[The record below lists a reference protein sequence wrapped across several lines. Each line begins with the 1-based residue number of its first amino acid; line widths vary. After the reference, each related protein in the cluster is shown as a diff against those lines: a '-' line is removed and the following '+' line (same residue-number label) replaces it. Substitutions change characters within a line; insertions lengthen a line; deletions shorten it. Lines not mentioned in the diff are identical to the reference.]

1 MKNVRLRAALSLLSN
16 LTILVLTVLC
26 VVALLDPASHPDLG
40 TADLRIFRYYTTL
53 SNILAALVA
62 VPTAVPA
69 LIGVIRGD
77 FPIPRWLSVLR
88 FTATSALTLT
98 MMTVLFFLGPVFGF
112 GGMFTGVNFW
122 LHLVNPVLSILSFL
136 FFEKEADYPAK
147 NPFPGIVQTAV
158 YGAVYVYMVF
168 LIGEERGGWPD
179 LYGFNFA
186 GCWYLTV
193 ALLLFANLVF
203 AKLLLFAREKLNAP
217 EKSARG

>member
-1 MKNVRLRAALSLLSN
+1 MKKVRFRAALSFLSN

-62 VPTAVPA
+62 VPMTVCAARA
-69 LIGVIRGD
+69 LIRGD
-77 FPIPRWLSVLR
+77 FPVPRRLSVLR
-88 FTATSALTLT
+88 FAATSALTLT
-98 MMTVLFFLGPVFGF
+98 MMTVLLFLGPVFGF
-112 GGMFTGVNFW
+112 HGMFSGENFR

-158 YGAVYVYMVF
+158 YGAVYVCMVF

-193 ALLLFANLVF
+193 ALVLFANLIF